1 MAQFQLFDIP
11 KNQTEFSTK
20 EVMAITG
27 FTKEALRY
35 YEKLD
40 ILGFIKRDTNNY
52 RRYSANNLQRMQII
66 RIFQY
71 TGMELTLLKEF
82 SDHDPIEKHLK
93 VYQDYQVSLQ
103 EHIQQLIEISE
114 FIDKKIEYLN
124 ERKSSNKN

>member
-1 MAQFQLFDIP
+1 
-11 KNQTEFSTK
+11 
-20 EVMAITG
+20 
-27 FTKEALRY
+27 
-35 YEKLD
+35 
-40 ILGFIKRDTNNY
+40 
-52 RRYSANNLQRMQII
+52 MQII

-71 TGMELTLLKEF
+71 TGMELTLLMEF